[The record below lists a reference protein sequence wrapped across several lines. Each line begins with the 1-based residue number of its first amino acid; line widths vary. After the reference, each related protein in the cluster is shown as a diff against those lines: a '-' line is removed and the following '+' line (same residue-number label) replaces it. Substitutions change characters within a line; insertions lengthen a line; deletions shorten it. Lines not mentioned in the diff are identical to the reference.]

1 MFDTILKGGDV
12 HDGCGSE
19 PKRTDVGIR
28 DGKICAIENLT
39 HAEGSEVIDV
49 SGFAVSPGF
58 IDLHTHSD
66 FTLSIDGRANSQVH
80 QGVTTE
86 VIGQCG
92 FSCAPARSKNDIL
105 QMAFGHCDH
114 QPDLGW
120 RSFDEYLT
128 HLEAQPLGVNVL
140 AFVGHGAIHQS
151 VLGNAKRPGDPSEI
165 AAMATA
171 LEKALEEGAHGFSS
185 GLEYWPGSLSQPEHM
200 VPLCEVATRHG
211 VLYATHVRNRDRFY
225 DLGTG
230 EAIATAREASARLQI
245 SHIQPKYGAPEFA
258 MEHCLEMIDA
268 AKARGLDVGFDVIPH
283 DWNHTRMMSILPQ
296 WAQEGGV
303 SEILTRLAD
312 PDTRAQIKRNPTPMW
327 LMVRDARWSDIVLLS
342 SAANPDLVGLNFA
355 EIGQMRGT
363 DPYDAVLDILLEEA
377 ENMPALLW
385 ASQAFR
391 EADIEMCLR
400 HPDCA
405 VMSDT
410 LALSTDGPFASQ
422 VGSLSGYSWAAGFL
436 QRYVRERNVLSLPDA
451 IRRISGLP
459 AQRLGLS
466 DRGTL
471 TVGAKADIC
480 VFDPGRI
487 FRQVDVTNPRQY
499 VDGFQHVLVNGC
511 FAIRAQRRLENN
523 AGQVIRGVQKL

>member
-1 MFDTILKGGDV
+1 
-12 HDGCGSE
+12 
-19 PKRTDVGIR
+19 
-28 DGKICAIENLT
+28 
-39 HAEGSEVIDV
+39 VI
-49 SGFAVSPGF
+49 
-58 IDLHTHSD
+58 
-66 FTLSIDGRANSQVH
+66 
-80 QGVTTE
+80 
-86 VIGQCG
+86 
-92 FSCAPARSKNDIL
+92 
-105 QMAFGHCDH
+105 
-114 QPDLGW
+114 W
-120 RSFDEYLT
+120 
-128 HLEAQPLGVNVL
+128 
-140 AFVGHGAIHQS
+140 
-151 VLGNAKRPGDPSEI
+151 
-165 AAMATA
+165 
-171 LEKALEEGAHGFSS
+171 
-185 GLEYWPGSLSQPEHM
+185 
-200 VPLCEVATRHG
+200 
-211 VLYATHVRNRDRFY
+211 
-225 DLGTG
+225 
-230 EAIATAREASARLQI
+230 
-245 SHIQPKYGAPEFA
+245 
-258 MEHCLEMIDA
+258 
-268 AKARGLDVGFDVIPH
+268 
-283 DWNHTRMMSILPQ
+283 
-296 WAQEGGV
+296 
-303 SEILTRLAD
+303 
-312 PDTRAQIKRNPTPMW
+312 PDT
-327 LMVRDARWSDIVLLS
+327 
-342 SAANPDLVGLNFA
+342 
-355 EIGQMRGT
+355 
-363 DPYDAVLDILLEEA
+363 VLDILLEEA

-523 AGQVIRGVQKL
+523 AGQVIRGVQKR